1 MKVYRVLIRWVSIMG
16 QKNSIRF
23 EGSKGIIL
31 EEQKKKYFNIGKVGH
46 LEIIKFYDKTANI
59 QVNL

>member
-16 QKNSIRF
+16 QKNSITF

-31 EEQKKKYFNIGKVGH
+31 EEQKE
-46 LEIIKFYDKTANI
+46 EIS
-59 QVNL
+59 